1 MGTGD
6 FLCISMSGGAPW
18 GFRLQG
24 GKEQNQAL
32 QVAKIRGKSKASWA
46 GLCEGDE
53 VVSINGTPCAD
64 LTYSE
69 VIKLME
75 SITDSL
81 QMLIKRP
88 SSGRNETYIPESA
101 NKEQE
106 HLVPEDHVERS
117 SLQIWPH
124 CSQGQK
130 DENSLD
136 CSEKTQPRPPIA
148 WHPPRRPWGESIVL
162 GQREVG
168 RAGTVVELQ
177 LSLSSDRHKDP
188 GALGGTVQGGAETQ
202 PSPDPHPDQLQGGL
216 GQRTTAS
223 SKEKEGSAGGPRDKL
238 IQLPSGGE
246 LQVPQGPGPG
256 APHLSRAEVRVN
268 DSSDRDKAGG
278 SNWARSKGSGDFPEE
293 GGRAEAPPS
302 VLSLAISSEGAE
314 QGDDPQQI
322 SDRDYRRPHK
332 HRARHAR
339 FRRSESLSEKQ
350 VKEAKSKCK
359 SIALLLTNALNPNS
373 KGVLMFKKR
382 RRRAKKYTL
391 ISYGTGELH
400 PEADTEEES
409 EREGVVEVKFTSE
422 SEVDEEIT
430 SDADDD
436 EEDNKE
442 SPVWTTTWDS
452 GLVEIE
458 KKLKS
463 TDKMQML
470 PDSSGK
476 GVLMFAKR
484 RERMDQITAQQ
495 EEVKAEGVARRDFE
509 DGQPDGLRTVTS
521 YQRREDESI
530 RIQSSLCKS
539 YLEGSPPAQQN
550 GFSGAPE
557 MPEAHRLN
565 ASNRTA
571 KPFPGSMN
579 QSAVPYSPTRNLA
592 SPLYDFPAPP
602 PYSAVTPP
610 PEVLSRGVTSPLA
623 APAQPPPWP
632 QPAPWAQQA
641 FYEPTEQIASRDERI
656 AVPAK
661 RTGILQEARRRGT
674 SKPMFTFKEAPK
686 VSPNPELL
694 SLLQNAEG
702 KRGPGGGF
710 ESGPEED
717 YLSLGAEAC
726 NFMQGHSSKQ
736 KTPPPVAPKP
746 SAKPS
751 PSQPVTPISPVWS
764 PSTVAP
770 SQPPAFPISNQTQ
783 GMLAS
788 PVAPSQPPAFSVSNQ
803 AQGMVASA
811 IKIARP
817 ASTTYQPPSSP
828 NVAGPFKGPQ
838 AAVASVNYTPKVMPA
853 ANPTPVS
860 GVGPVNEL
868 PQMSGKGAQL
878 FAKRQSRMEK
888 YVVDSEKVQ
897 AHMARAQS
905 PTPSLPASWKY
916 SSNVRAPPP
925 VAYNPI
931 HSPAYPPAAMKQQPG
946 APTASKPSKKKG
958 KKPLNTL
965 DVMKHQPYQL
975 NASLFTFQPPDGKD
989 GPVGKP
995 LAKLGPGPVL
1005 KPAPPPSQPINA
1017 SSPTNFRASSVC
1029 SVPAYSSQPPF
1040 CSEVAATPVSPSLV
1054 PVGLP
1059 TSPKPESAPATYF
1072 VAPRPKFSAKK
1083 SGVTVQDGRRSLPH
1097 FGRPGTA
1104 TVSSTSLLMF
1114 QPSPS
1119 YPSKPVGEPAKVNKR
1134 LTPWEAAAKS
1144 PLGLVDDAFGPRT
1157 IQESIMANVVF
1168 AAQRKSLPEPLD
1180 DWKIRVSSAPQA
1192 QKSNLGSF
1200 YRSENGI
1207 PSLLKNTKATTY
1219 ASSQYE
1225 APLPYS
1231 TYYVKPSRTG
1241 FERMNME
1248 TKSEYGFSF
1257 RDGNYNP
1264 HPRGWKRET

>member
-6 FLCISMSGGAPW
+6 FLCISMTGGAPW

-24 GKEQNQAL
+24 GKEQNQPL
-32 QVAKIRGKSKASWA
+32 QVAKIRGKSKASWS
-46 GLCEGDE
+46 GLHEGDE

-88 SSGRNETYIPESA
+88 SSGINENFIPETA
-101 NKEQE
+101 NKDHE
-106 HLVPEDHVERS
+106 HFVHEDHVERT
-117 SLQIWPH
+117 SLQICPPRT
-124 CSQGQK
+124 QDQRAFPGQK
-130 DENSLD
+130 DEKSAED
-136 CSEKTQPRPPIA
+136 CSGETKPSSQIA
-148 WHPPRRPWGESIVL
+148 LQVPRRPWTEPIVL
-162 GQREVG
+162 GETEEARPG
-168 RAGTVVELQ
+168 AVVELQ
-177 LSLSSDRHKDP
+177 LSLSQDRHKDP
-188 GALGGTVQGGAETQ
+188 GALVGTVPGGAENH
-202 PSPDPHPDQLQGGL
+202 PSPDPDPHQLQGGF
-216 GQRTTAS
+216 GQGPSAFS
-223 SKEKEGSAGGPRDKL
+223 DEKEDSGQGPSDKL
-238 IQLPSGGE
+238 IQLSSGRE
-246 LQVPQGPGPG
+246 LQITQGREAG
-256 APHLSRAEVRVN
+256 APHLSRAEVIIN
-268 DSSDRDKAGG
+268 YSYDREKAEG
-278 SNWARSKGSGDFPEE
+278 SNWAGRKGCGDFQVE

-302 VLSLAISSEGAE
+302 VVSFPLSSEGTE
-314 QGDDPQQI
+314 QGEDQQI
-322 SDRDYRRPHK
+322 SERDHRRPHK

-391 ISYGTGELH
+391 ISYGTGELQR
-400 PEADTEEES
+400 EADTEEDS
-409 EREGVVEVKFTSE
+409 EKDGAVEVKFTSE
-422 SEVDEEIT
+422 SEVDEEIV

-436 EEDNKE
+436 EDDEDT
-442 SPVWTTTWDS
+442 PVWSSDWDS
-452 GLVEIE
+452 GLVDVE

-463 TDKMQML
+463 GDRMQML

-495 EEVKAEGVARRDFE
+495 EEGKAEGVPRGELE
-509 DGQPDGLRTVTS
+509 DGHADGLRTVTS
-521 YQRREDESI
+521 YQRRGEESM
-530 RIQSSLCKS
+530 RMQSNLCKS
-539 YLEGSPPAQQN
+539 YLEGSHTVQQN

-557 MPEAHRLN
+557 MPEAHRLA

-579 QSAVPYSPTRNLA
+579 QTAVPYSPTRNLA

-610 PEVLSRGVTSPLA
+610 PEGLSRGVSSPLA

-694 SLLQNAEG
+694 SLVQNAEG
-702 KRGPGGGF
+702 KRGTGTGF

-746 SAKPS
+746 SAKPA
-751 PSQPVTPISPVWS
+751 PSQPVTPGSPVWS
-764 PSTVAP
+764 PSALAP
-770 SQPPAFPISNQTQ
+770 SQPPAFP
-783 GMLAS
+783 
-788 PVAPSQPPAFSVSNQ
+788 VSNQ
-803 AQGMVASA
+803 SQGVVASA

-817 ASTTYQPPSSP
+817 ASTPYQPPSTP

-838 AAVASVNYTPKVMPA
+838 AAVASVNYAPKVMPTGNA
-853 ANPTPVS
+853 PPVS
-860 GVGPVNEL
+860 GAGPASEL

-946 APTASKPSKKKG
+946 AAATSKPSKKKG
-958 KKPLNTL
+958 KKPLNAL

-975 NASLFTFQPPDGKD
+975 NASLFTFQPPDAKD
-989 GPVGKP
+989 GPVPKP
-995 LAKLGPGPVL
+995 PTKLGPVPVL
-1005 KPAPPPSQPINA
+1005 KPAPPSSQPVNA
-1017 SSPTNFRASSVC
+1017 SSPTTFRASSVC
-1029 SVPAYSSQPPF
+1029 SVPAYSSQATF
-1040 CSEVAATPVSPSLV
+1040 YSEAAATPVSPSPV

-1083 SGVTVQDGRRSLPH
+1083 SGVTVQDGGQFLPRFRRPV
-1097 FGRPGTA
+1097 GA
-1104 TVSSTSLLMF
+1104 TISPTSPLMF
-1114 QPSPS
+1114 QHSYS
-1119 YPSKPVGEPAKVNKR
+1119 YPSKPAGEPAKVNKR

-1144 PLGLVDDAFGPRT
+1144 PLGLVDDAFGPRN
-1157 IQESIMANVVF
+1157 IQESIVANVVS
-1168 AAQRKSLPEPLD
+1168 AAQRKSLPEPLE
-1180 DWKIRVSSAPQA
+1180 DWKLRVSYAPQA
-1192 QKSNLGSF
+1192 QKANLGPLH
-1200 YRSENGI
+1200 RRENGI
-1207 PSLLKNTKATTY
+1207 LNPPKSTMATAY
-1219 ASSQYE
+1219 ANSQYD

-1231 TYYVKPSRTG
+1231 TYYRMPSRTG
-1241 FERMNME
+1241 CERMALE

-1257 RDGNYNP
+1257 SDGNYNP